1 MQEQI
6 VDNRPPIEFS
16 IDLSADHAARWL
28 FARDGTWPRTPQ
40 AGDPLPMSWA
50 VFLRLQPILGV
61 RIHDLL
67 DRDPHRGLYGGVVY
81 RARRPLTVGE
91 RLDATATVTD
101 RREIDSPRGRLQVT
115 TLTTVYRDGGE
126 PVLEEA
132 VQMIDLPASPQ
143 VPSAPPP
150 ASSRTVVSQPPAGP
164 GHMERT
170 GEPAQPNGALPATHD
185 LIAVLASGF
194 DRTRIAWMTAATGDT
209 NPLHLDRHYAARR
222 GFEDV
227 VVPAPLITAWVEQS
241 LSARHANASLSL
253 LELRFQG
260 ATLPD
265 QPLSLHEIESAGPG
279 RIELRSGDQVR
290 ARGRYA
296 IG

>member
-1 MQEQI
+1 
-6 VDNRPPIEFS
+6 VDNRPPIAFS
-16 IDLSADHAARWL
+16 VDLSAEHAARWL

-81 RARRPLTVGE
+81 RASRPLTVGQ

-132 VQMIDLPASPQ
+132 VQMIDLPASP
-143 VPSAPPP
+143 PSPESRPLAQAQP
-150 ASSRTVVSQPPAGP
+150 ASPPAGQ
-164 GHMERT
+164 
-170 GEPAQPNGALPATHD
+170 AIAALEQ
-185 LIAVLASGF
+185 GF

-222 GFEDV
+222 GFDDV
-227 VVPAPLITAWVEQS
+227 VVPAPLITAWVEQA
-241 LSARHANASLSL
+241 LVTRHQGAALSL

-265 QPLSLHEIESAGPG
+265 QSLSLHGSESAGPD